1 MFILG
6 LTFGKFHFWL
16 NCCDSKKK
24 NVHVIM
30 QLDQMNLEGSSVYT
44 SVCQRDHLIDE
55 V

>member
-16 NCCDSKKK
+16 NCCDSKK
-24 NVHVIM
+24 NVRVIM
-30 QLDQMNLEGSSVYT
+30 QLEQMNLGESSVYT

>member
-24 NVHVIM
+24 CSCHHAVGTNESGGIKSVH
-30 QLDQMNLEGSSVYT
+30 T